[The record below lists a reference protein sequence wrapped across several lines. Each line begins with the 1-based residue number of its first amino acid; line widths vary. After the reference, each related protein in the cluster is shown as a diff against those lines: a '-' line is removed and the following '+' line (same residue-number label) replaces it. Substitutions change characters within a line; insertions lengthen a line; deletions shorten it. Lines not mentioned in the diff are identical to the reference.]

1 MVVVEISLSAF
12 TSVVVV
18 VVMMSCTPV
27 FKNSAASEVENAEL
41 AAPDAKVA
49 GLAACAAAASDV
61 ENAEIG
67 AAVAAAVLVERPSNE
82 AMRTGRPPTGA
93 MQP

>member
-1 MVVVEISLSAF
+1 MVL
-12 TSVVVV
+12 
-18 VVMMSCTPV
+18 CTPV
-27 FKNSAASEVENAEL
+27 VNDLVASEVENAEF

-67 AAVAAAVLVERPSNE
+67 AAVAVAVLVERPSNE